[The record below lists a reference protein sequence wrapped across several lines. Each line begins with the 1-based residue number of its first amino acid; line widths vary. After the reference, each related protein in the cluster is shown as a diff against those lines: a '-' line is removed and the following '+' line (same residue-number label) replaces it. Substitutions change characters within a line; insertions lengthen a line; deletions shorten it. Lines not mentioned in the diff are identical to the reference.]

1 MIVSV
6 SMRTVGAFA
15 IILDDA
21 SRILLCH
28 RTDRDMWNLPGGRVE
43 AHESPW
49 DAVLREVAE
58 EVGLLVRVDRLLGV
72 YSVLARADLVLNFL
86 CVPVGGAIR
95 LSDEADAIQW
105 FSHSDIPPN
114 TSARQR
120 ERIDDALAKP
130 NNIVMKAQV

>member
-1 MIVSV
+1 VIVSA
-6 SMRTVGAFA
+6 STHTVGAFA

-43 AHESPW
+43 ANESPW

-58 EVGLLVRVDRLLGV
+58 EVGLLVRVDRLFGV

-86 CVPVGGAIR
+86 CAPAGGAIR

-105 FSHSDIPPN
+105 FSRADIPPN
-114 TSARQR
+114 TLPRQCD
-120 ERIDDALAKP
+120 RIGDAFDHLQETILKT
-130 NNIVMKAQV
+130 QV